1 MNKQAIIDE
10 VMDFLQFERIH
21 KVMKLLNWEW
31 APENKV
37 PEIYELRRFV
47 RELINELIDKNLVEI
62 QCGGFRVRKGS
73 ESIIVT
79 FEVESFEVEPLE
91 V

>member
-10 VMDFLQFERIH
+10 VMDFLEFEKIH
-21 KVMKLLNWEW
+21 EVMKFLNWEY
-31 APENKV
+31 APENRV

-47 RELINELIDKNLVEI
+47 RELINDFIDKNLVEI
-62 QCGGFRVRKGS
+62 QCGGFRIRKDS
-73 ESIIVT
+73 KSIIVT
-79 FEVESFEVEPLE
+79 FEVESLE

>member
-10 VMDFLQFERIH
+10 VMDFLEFEKIY
-21 KVMKLLNWEW
+21 KVMKFLNWEW
-31 APENKV
+31 ASENRV

-47 RELINELIDKNLVEI
+47 RELINELIDENLVEI

-79 FEVESFEVEPLE
+79 FEVESLE

>member
-1 MNKQAIIDE
+1 MNKQAMIDE
-10 VMDFLQFERIH
+10 VMDFLKFEKIH
-21 KVMKLLNWEW
+21 KVMKFLNWEW
-31 APENKV
+31 APENRV
-37 PEIYELRRFV
+37 PEIYELRQFV
-47 RELINELIDKNLVEI
+47 RQLINELIDRNLAEI

-79 FEVESFEVEPLE
+79 FEVESLE

>member
-1 MNKQAIIDE
+1 
-10 VMDFLQFERIH
+10 MDYLNFEKIH
-21 KVMKLLNWEW
+21 KVMKFLHWKWTSKNR
-31 APENKV
+31 V
-37 PEIYELRRFV
+37 PETYELRQFV

-79 FEVESFEVEPLE
+79 FEVESFEV
-91 V
+91 